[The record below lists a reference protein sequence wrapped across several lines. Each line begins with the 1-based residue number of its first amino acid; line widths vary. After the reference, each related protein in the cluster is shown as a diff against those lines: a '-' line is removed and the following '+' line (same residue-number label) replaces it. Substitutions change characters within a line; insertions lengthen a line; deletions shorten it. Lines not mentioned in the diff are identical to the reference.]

1 VYVIFKYDPE
11 ADAVYITLRDVPYA
25 GGHDL
30 DDSRRV
36 DFGEDH
42 RPRGIELL
50 NVSHGVRTQGLP
62 CAEEVADLLRAHN
75 IPLAAPIAH

>member
-1 VYVIFKYDPE
+1 MIFKHDPE

-36 DFGEDH
+36 DFGPDQK
-42 RPRGIELL
+42 PRGIELL
-50 NVSHGVRTQGLP
+50 NVSYGVRTEGLP
-62 CAEEVADLLRAHN
+62 RAAEVAELLRAHG
-75 IPLAAPIAH
+75 IPLAAPVAR

>member
-1 VYVIFKYDPE
+1 MIFKYDPE

-50 NVSHGVRTQGLP
+50 NVSHGVRTEGLP
-62 CAEEVADLLRAHN
+62 HAAEVADLLRAHH
-75 IPLAAPIAH
+75 IPLAAPVTR

>member
-1 VYVIFKYDPE
+1 MILKHDSE

-36 DFGEDH
+36 DFGPDH
-42 RPRGIELL
+42 QPRGIELL
-50 NVSHGVRTQGLP
+50 NVSHGVRAEGLP
-62 CAEEVADLLRAHN
+62 HAVEIADLLRTHG
-75 IPLAAPIAH
+75 IPLATPAAR